1 MASGKRSRGDA
12 PLGLFE
18 RVEGFGTTGASG
30 TIVAVSSNTVTV
42 QLDAGALRVV
52 VARVGSGATIVSPAI
67 PAADPAGSAAVMP
80 GPLRT
85 VDEVKG
91 KLAVGPAVD
100 GSVVEEARVHT
111 AGAL

>member
-1 MASGKRSRGDA
+1 MASGKRSRGDE

-18 RVEGFGTTGASG
+18 RVEGFGATGASG

-52 VARVGSGATIVSPAI
+52 VARVGSGATFVSPAI

-80 GPLRT
+80 VPGFGHLER
-85 VDEVKG
+85 
-91 KLAVGPAVD
+91 
-100 GSVVEEARVHT
+100 GSSNCASRK
-111 AGAL
+111 ASSFL